1 MEKNNKNN
9 DVLLGE
15 FLEHLLSDISIRNKM
30 KDLIAQYENDD
41 RIAVDNLLSSV
52 AEENQGG

>member
-1 MEKNNKNN
+1 MEKNN
-9 DVLLGE
+9 DALLGE
-15 FLEHLLSDISIRNKM
+15 FLERLLSDVLIRNKM

-41 RIAVDNLLSSV
+41 RITVDNLLSSV